1 MSNWVDKRQPIE
13 MVIESLGCLD
23 TEAAKSVNAV
33 LDNIGEVLWEVDR
46 ITLTR
51 FGSYEIREATPRMV
65 KPIAGPKA
73 GHLIEVRV
81 GGA

>member
-1 MSNWVDKRQPIE
+1 

-33 LDNIGEVLWEVDR
+33 LDNIVVREVLREVDR

-51 FGSYEIREATPRMV
+51 FGSYEIREATPPKV
-65 KPIAGPKA
+65 NPIAGPKA
-73 GHLIEVRV
+73 RHLIEIRV